1 MRIVLIGTD
10 RTLFTAGSAVRERLT
25 QLGTK
30 HFESL
35 DSIVFST
42 RGHGIVA
49 DAKLEVRPS
58 SPKIAPPVS
67 ELAPTVRA
75 YPTNSRS
82 RLFYGWDAL
91 RIARTLKKPDI
102 VSAQDPFETGL
113 AALFISRFYN
123 VPLAVE
129 VHTDF
134 LAPSFAKHSLLNWV
148 RVQIA
153 GYVIKH
159 ANGGYAVS
167 EKIRTAIISRYF
179 GSAEKSFVKNFSVL
193 PIYTDISRFSAVT
206 HTHHPKFKTALLW
219 VGRLEKEKNPM
230 LALEVF
236 IKCKKENQEQSIGI
250 TFLGDGSLRP
260 ILEAKVREES
270 MLSLDLS
277 KYVTFAGF
285 SSDPLPYYT
294 QADLLLVTSEY
305 EGYGMVIVEA
315 LAAHVPVLS
324 TDVGIAREAGAI
336 IAEGNYA
343 DALSDWLSQKS
354 SDEFSKE
361 PSSKHTSGILRLKT
375 YASEDEYLSSVA
387 KCYEAIVNF
396 AHTTISPTT

>member
-25 QLGTK
+25 RLGTK

-42 RGHGIVA
+42 RAHSVTA
-49 DAKLEVRPS
+49 DTKLEVRPS
-58 SPKIAPPVS
+58 SPKVALPVS
-67 ELAPTVRA
+67 ELAPAVHA

-82 RLFYGWDAL
+82 RLSYGWDAL

-206 HTHHPKFKTALLW
+206 HTHHSKFKTALLW

-230 LALEVF
+230 LALEAF
-236 IKCKKENQEQSIGI
+236 IAMRQKGFDVGL
-250 TFLGDGSLRP
+250 TYVGDGTLRAK
-260 ILEAKVREES
+260 LESRVQEEHMS
-270 MLSLDLS
+270 EW
-277 KYVTFAGF
+277 VEFAGMV
-285 SSDPLPYYT
+285 SDVLPYYT

-336 IAEGNYA
+336 IAEGDYA
-343 DALSDWLSQKS
+343 SALSDWLAG
-354 SDEFSKE
+354 
-361 PSSKHTSGILRLKT
+361 PRNSGTLRLPT
-375 YASEDEYLSSVA
+375 YANEEEYLTKVA
-387 KCYEAIVNF
+387 KLYASITSSG
-396 AHTTISPTT
+396 AL

>member
-1 MRIVLIGTD
+1 V
-10 RTLFTAGSAVRERLT
+10 
-25 QLGTK
+25 
-30 HFESL
+30 H
-35 DSIVFST
+35 
-42 RGHGIVA
+42 
-49 DAKLEVRPS
+49 
-58 SPKIAPPVS
+58 
-67 ELAPTVRA
+67 A

-82 RLFYGWDAL
+82 RLSYGWDAL

-206 HTHHPKFKTALLW
+206 HTHHSKFKTALLW

-230 LALEVF
+230 LALEAF
-236 IKCKKENQEQSIGI
+236 IAMRQKGFDVGL
-250 TFLGDGSLRP
+250 TYVGDGTLRAK
-260 ILEAKVREES
+260 LESRVQEEHMS
-270 MLSLDLS
+270 EW
-277 KYVTFAGF
+277 VEFAGMV
-285 SSDPLPYYT
+285 SDVLPYYT

-336 IAEGNYA
+336 IAEGDYA
-343 DALSDWLSQKS
+343 SALSDWLAG
-354 SDEFSKE
+354 
-361 PSSKHTSGILRLKT
+361 PRNSGTLRLPT
-375 YASEDEYLSSVA
+375 YANEEEYLTKVA
-387 KCYEAIVNF
+387 KLYASITSSG
-396 AHTTISPTT
+396 AL